1 MVKRL
6 PREVTDH
13 NPLILSSGSCGP
25 LKHIQFRFELS
36 WLENPDFFTA
46 VKKLWS
52 KPCRAKSALDKIQQ
66 KLKILK
72 QYFKGCGFNLQGELR
87 KKRELIS
94 EELAVLESTEESDG
108 LDSEQTLRKVELTKE
123 SLQLLDQEES
133 YWHNRCHEQWLLKG
147 DNNISIFIKLLMG

>member
-1 MVKRL
+1 
-6 PREVTDH
+6 
-13 NPLILSSGSCGP
+13 

-52 KPCRAKSALDKIQQ
+52 KPCRAKLALDKIQQ

-72 QYFKGCGFNLQGELR
+72 QYFKRCGFNLQGELR

-94 EELAVLESTEESDG
+94 EELVVLESTEESDG

-123 SLQLLDQEES
+123 SLQLLD
-133 YWHNRCHEQWLLKG
+133 
-147 DNNISIFIKLLMG
+147 